1 MKKLRIGIVG
11 GAGYTGGE
19 LLRLLLRHPG
29 AEIAFV
35 HSSSQAGK
43 PVHAV
48 HGDLFGETELQ
59 FTGQLHRELD
69 VLFLCLGHGGAAEF
83 LRKEKVDPRV
93 KLIDLS
99 QDFRLA
105 VPGREAFVYGLPELD
120 KEAIRAAERIA
131 NPGCFATAIQLAL
144 LPLAGAGLLSG
155 EVHISATTG
164 STGAGQALS
173 PTSHFSWRSGNLS
186 VYKAF
191 QHQHLGEIHQS
202 LRRLQ
207 PDFREQIRFI
217 PLRGGFTRGI
227 LAAVYLKSELDAEAA
242 QKLYQTYYR
251 PHPFVH
257 VTPQNPDLKQVI
269 NTNNCLLYLE
279 KHDDTLLIVSVI
291 DNLLKGA
298 SGQAVQNMNLMTGFD
313 ETAGL
318 KLKAN
323 GF

>member
-1 MKKLRIGIVG
+1 MKKLKVGIAG
-11 GAGYTGGE
+11 GAGYAGGE

-29 AEIAFV
+29 AEIALV

-48 HGDLFGETELQ
+48 HADLFGESELH
-59 FTGQLHRELD
+59 FSGQLRSEAEL
-69 VLFLCLGHGGAAEF
+69 LFLCLGHGGAAEF
-83 LRKEKVDPRV
+83 LREHKVDPQIR
-93 KLIDLS
+93 LIDLS

-105 VPGREAFVYGLPELD
+105 GPGREAFVYGLPELD
-120 KEAIRAAERIA
+120 KEAIRTAQRIA

-144 LPLAGAGLLSG
+144 LPLAGAGLLGG
-155 EVHISATTG
+155 EVHVSATTG

-191 QHQHLGEIHQS
+191 RHQHLGEIHQS

-207 PDFREQIRFI
+207 PDFRENIRFL
-217 PLRGGFTRGI
+217 PFRGGFTRGI
-227 LAAVYLKSELDAEAA
+227 LAAVYLKSELSGEEA
-242 QKLYQTYYR
+242 QGLYQAYYR

-257 VTPQNPDLKQVI
+257 ITPQNPDLKQVV

-279 KHDDTLLIVSVI
+279 KHEDTLLIVSVI

-298 SGQAVQNMNLMTGFD
+298 SGQAVQNMNLMAGLD
-313 ETAGL
+313 EATGL
-318 KLKAN
+318 KLKAT

>member
-105 VPGREAFVYGLPELD
+105 GPGRESFVYGLPELD

-227 LAAVYLKSELDAEAA
+227 LAHFNNEAEFAGVLGHEIGHITARHSA
-242 QKLYQTYYR
+242 QQYSRQILA
-251 PHPFVH
+251 
-257 VTPQNPDLKQVI
+257 QVGLVAGMVLI
-269 NTNNCLLYLE
+269 N
-279 KHDDTLLIVSVI
+279 
-291 DNLLKGA
+291 
-298 SGQAVQNMNLMTGFD
+298 AVQIAAMFHSLTEIEKCGYPLCLPTGD
-313 ETAGL
+313 G
-318 KLKAN
+318 
-323 GF
+323 